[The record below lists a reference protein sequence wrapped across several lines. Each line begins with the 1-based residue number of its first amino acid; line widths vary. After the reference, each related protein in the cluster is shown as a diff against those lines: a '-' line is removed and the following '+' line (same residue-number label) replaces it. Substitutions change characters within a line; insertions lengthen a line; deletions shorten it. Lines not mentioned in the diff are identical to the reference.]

1 MEARFFGLILLGLIT
16 VLSVISVYV
25 YSRYLTKCRQKEYDN
40 AYATLKFLLEY
51 GIVDRPGYRY
61 IKSKF
66 AEIAKMRGCNY
77 EKCQVLEQEFYKK
90 YHEIIIKEHES
101 ILRKK

>member
-51 GIVDRPGYRY
+51 GIVDRPGYKY

-66 AEIAKMRGCNY
+66 AEIAKMRCCNY
-77 EKCQVLEQEFYKK
+77 EKCQYWSRSFIRNFTK
-90 YHEIIIKEHES
+90 
-101 ILRKK
+101 

>member
-1 MEARFFGLILLGLIT
+1 MKPQMFGLILLGLIT
-16 VLSVISVYV
+16 VLSVISVYI

-51 GIVDRPGYRY
+51 GIVDRPGYKD

-66 AEIAKMRGCNY
+66 AEIAKMRCCNY
-77 EKCQVLEQEFYKK
+77 EKCQVLEEEFYKK
-90 YHEIIIKEHES
+90 YHEIIIKEHENV
-101 ILRKK
+101 LQ